1 MDYDGNGLVVI
12 ADEEAKGGPT
22 LTTTEPLKG
31 RICGLRRKIFFI
43 VLAVVLVLVAG
54 AVAGGVAGGLSA
66 KNGSSSSEGSAD
78 SDSDSTSSGVAPGP
92 TGTIQDSE
100 RRMAASVSSDAN
112 VQLFYQDID
121 TPDILYRVVSDDDAA
136 DEKTVSLDIE
146 PRRGTSLASAS
157 LNGSDPV
164 EARLF
169 YLAFGEP
176 DTAIVQATLRC
187 DGDACETT
195 SNYAISSNTSES
207 LHELSKLSALWLGDD
222 FVRVYWQA
230 EGGDIWVLTG
240 DDTEEWGETKVA
252 EGAYPETGIV
262 SVAPDEKNIHL
273 FFVGNETKELRYMDY
288 SDIMG
293 GKRGRSLLRS
303 PPP

>member
-1 MDYDGNGLVVI
+1 MDYDGNGRVAVE
-12 ADEEAKGGPT
+12 DEEAKGDST
-22 LTTTEPLKG
+22 STTTEPLKG

-43 VLAVVLVLVAG
+43 VLAVAFILVAG
-54 AVAGGVAGGLSA
+54 AVAGGVAGGLPA
-66 KNGSSSSEGSAD
+66 KNSSSSSEGSAD
-78 SDSDSTSSGVAPGP
+78 SDSDSTSSGLAPGP
-92 TGTIQDSE
+92 TGTIQGSE

-121 TPDILYRVVSDDDAA
+121 TPDIFFRVISDDDAA

-164 EARLF
+164 ESRLF
-169 YLAFGEP
+169 YLAYGEP

-187 DGDACETT
+187 DEDTCETT
-195 SNYAISSNTSES
+195 SNYVISSNTSES
-207 LHELSKLSALWLGDD
+207 LHELSKLSALWLADD

-252 EGAYPETGIV
+252 EGGYPATGIV

-293 GKRGRSLLRS
+293 GKSG
-303 PPP
+303 